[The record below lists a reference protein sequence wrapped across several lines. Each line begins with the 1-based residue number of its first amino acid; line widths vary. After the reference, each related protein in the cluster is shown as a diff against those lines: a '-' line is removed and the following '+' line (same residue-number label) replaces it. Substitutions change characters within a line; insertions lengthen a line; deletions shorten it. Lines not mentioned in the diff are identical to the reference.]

1 MNKIPKHPVYAIKQ
15 ASLLTSGMAAA
26 RPMLQTAGNA
36 IKGVGTTAVNALNQS
51 SFGRNIVR
59 TGTNLANYGK
69 ELATKPIQTLGKNL
83 KAGGAAIDPEKRWD
97 LLENSLNAG
106 LSSGKKVQFSALNQ
120 ADPNRGMIGKGVD
133 WLRGQ
138 GILAA
143 GRSTTG
149 TVNKAQQASLQR
161 YMQNRGLLHKT
172 KAGDFV
178 VNRNANVQDLEAA
191 YKRFHGYKTTGDAGI
206 IDKARNLTNYIPLPG
221 ERGLFLGGAGMAMA
235 GQLGN
240 KETADGRQRGLA
252 ERVARAG
259 TIGLAETIAAPIG
272 VANRLYGGL
281 GMVGEQA
288 LTMGAQHLLDKNNKD
303 PNKIPVQ
310 QPSMAAQSTTTPSV
324 DNTPISMPKTA
335 NFSVYSNPRARLL
348 RAIK

>member
-191 YKRFHGYKTTGDAGI
+191 YKRFHGYKTTGNAGI
-206 IDKARNLTNYIPLPG
+206 IDKARNLTNYVPLPG

-288 LTMGAQHLLDKNNKD
+288 LTMGTEHMLNRNNKD
-303 PNKIPVQ
+303 PN
-310 QPSMAAQSTTTPSV
+310 AQSA
-324 DNTPISMPKTA
+324 NTQISMPKTA
-335 NFSVYSNPRARLL
+335 NFSVYHNPRARLL
-348 RAIK
+348 KAIK